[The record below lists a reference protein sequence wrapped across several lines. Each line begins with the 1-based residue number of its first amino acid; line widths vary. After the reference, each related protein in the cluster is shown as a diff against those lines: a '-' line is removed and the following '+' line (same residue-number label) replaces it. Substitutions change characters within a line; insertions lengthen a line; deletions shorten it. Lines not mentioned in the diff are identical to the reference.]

1 MMKEIIIF
9 FLFNVF
15 TLCTISAQEGG
26 EFRVNGSIEKEYKGY
41 IYLSY
46 GGILDSTLVR
56 DQSFGFEGEI
66 PHPLAAI
73 VKTKNGQV
81 TDGFYLEAG
90 EMDLTINIQDNV
102 TEIIS
107 IEGNQTYLMLTQLQ
121 DFFEEHQS
129 DDDFTRLLYHEI
141 DSIVTLQPRNQ
152 FIGALLSELFM
163 DPIFS
168 FEEAIGLYGKLDTLV
183 QQPDDLAQIKVS
195 LEKLKSIRIGSTF
208 SHFGMKDV
216 NGKILHTN
224 DFEGDYLLVDF
235 WAAWCGP
242 CRQSNP
248 ELAKVYSSYKSKGLE
263 IFGVSLDEKES
274 AWQYAIQKDGLLW
287 PQVLAEG
294 GFQNETIQKL
304 FIQYIPSNYLL
315 DREGKILAINI
326 SPFELEE
333 RLNNLIN
340 P

>member
-1 MMKEIIIF
+1 MTKQVICCFFIILCF
-9 FLFNVF
+9 
-15 TLCTISAQEGG
+15 LCTVSAQEGG

-46 GGILDSTLVR
+46 GGILDSTLVQ

-66 PHPLAAI
+66 SHPMAAI

-81 TDGFYLEAG
+81 TDNFYLEAG
-90 EMDLTINIQDNV
+90 EMDLTINIQYNV

-107 IEGNQTYLMLTQLQ
+107 VEGNQTHLMLTQLQ
-121 DFFEEHQS
+121 DFFEDHQS
-129 DDDFTRLLYHEI
+129 DDDFTRLLYHKI
-141 DSIVTLQPRNQ
+141 DSIVTLQPGNQ
-152 FIGALLSELFM
+152 FSGALLSDLFL

-168 FEEAIGLYGKLDTLV
+168 FEEAMGLYGKLDTLV
-183 QQPDDLAQIKVS
+183 QQPDDLAQIKIS
-195 LEKLKSIRIGSTF
+195 LEKLKHTRIGNTF

-216 NGKILHTN
+216 NGNILNTD
-224 DFEGDYLLVDF
+224 DFEGDYLLVEF

-248 ELAKVYSSYKSKGLE
+248 KLVKVYKSYKSKGLE

-304 FIQYIPSNYLL
+304 LIQYIPSNYLL